1 MTLKPLRR
9 TVLSVTRRV
18 REVRMVAKALQSPRL
33 PILVHIIPVRRCNL
47 SCTYCNEYD
56 DFSKPVRTAEML
68 RRIDLLAALGA
79 AAVHLSGPSPKLVT
93 HAKRL
98 IFANVEGKVSR
109 HAQGGRKHIA
119 IHHAHPC
126 WRQTDRIGECRFAA
140 AVGNPQKGT

>member
-56 DFSKPVRTAEML
+56 DSSKPVPTAEML

-79 AAVHLSGPSPKLVT
+79 AAVHLSGGEPLLHPELDT
-93 HAKRL
+93 IIRR
-98 IFANVEGKVSR
+98 I
-109 HAQGGRKHIA
+109 RKHGMLAGLLTNGYLLNIE
-119 IHHAHPC
+119 
-126 WRQTDRIGECRFAA
+126 RIERLNGAGLDYLQIS
-140 AVGNPQKGT
+140 VD